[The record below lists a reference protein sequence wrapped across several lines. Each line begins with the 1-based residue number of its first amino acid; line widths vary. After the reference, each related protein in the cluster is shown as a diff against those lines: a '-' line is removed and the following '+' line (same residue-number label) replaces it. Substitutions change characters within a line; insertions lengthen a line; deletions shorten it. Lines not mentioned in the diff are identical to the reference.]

1 MKFAKNITF
10 FIFTLLFFNTI
21 NAQYIQVDDNSFTAT
36 ELIENVLV
44 NSPCANVSNVTVSG
58 WDFGTGKSYGY
69 FEANGS
75 AFPFENGVI
84 ISTGKASSAI
94 GPNSSLLSEGPTN
107 WSGDTELQQ
116 AINENN
122 TINATVIEFDFLPF
136 ANKISFEYIFSSE
149 QYLSNPN
156 SNQCNFSDGFAFL
169 LREANEAQYTNLAVV
184 PGTSIPVKI
193 PTVRGSGTI
202 CPPANEQ
209 YFDAFNGIT
218 HPTNFNGQTKIL
230 KAESNVIPGQLYHIK
245 LVIADQG
252 NNLYDSAIFLGGGSF
267 SVETDIGPDRLIAT
281 ENPLCE
287 NETLQLDA
295 TTPNAT
301 SYKWFRNNQLI
312 IGETNPTFTVTEFGF
327 YSVEVEFNGGCFSV
341 GEILIEY
348 SQNPI
353 PNATTLTQ
361 CDDNDDGIAF
371 FNLLDAN
378 AAIAG
383 TNSNVIQAKFFLD
396 PTDALLNQNAILN
409 LSQFQNT
416 VPNQILHVRLENIFG
431 CFGLTTLELNTAT
444 NNLILPSVTV
454 CDDDET
460 PDGVTTF
467 GLNAK
472 VTPILSP
479 LFDFGSQFTF
489 YANASDA
496 QLQQNALLNTFTNTT
511 PFEQLIFV
519 RVTNGASCEGIF
531 PLVLEIKNFTPF
543 GLENETIYLC
553 NGETLSIGVLPIFSS
568 YIWDNGE
575 STPSIIIDEAGTYT
589 ITVSNVDGCTVS
601 KKFTVLLSGPP
612 IIDSILI
619 NDFSDNQNTVTIN
632 VSGFGEYIFSI
643 DGSYFQNSP
652 VFQSVPAGEYW
663 VTVKDLNGCGIKT
676 QKIIVL
682 DYPKF
687 FTPNGDGIHDIWKI
701 EKLTDTMSSV
711 ALFDRY
717 GKLLVQF
724 NPSIKG
730 WDGNFN
736 NSIMPSSDY
745 WFILTLSDGRII
757 KGHFA
762 LKR

>member
-21 NAQYIQVDDNSFTAT
+21 NAQYIQVDNNSFTAT

-44 NSPCANVSNVTVSG
+44 NSPCANVSKVTVSG

-209 YFDAFNGIT
+209 YFDAFNGT
-218 HPTNFNGQTKIL
+218 EHPTNFNGQTKIL
-230 KAESNVIPGQLYHIK
+230 KAESSVTPGVLYHIK

-267 SVETDIGPDRLIAT
+267 SIETDLGPDRLIAT

-312 IGETNPTFTVTEFGF
+312 IGETNPIFTVTEFGF

-378 AAIAG
+378 TAIAG
-383 TNSNVIQAKFFLD
+383 TNPNVIQAKFFLD

-467 GLNAK
+467 GLNAE

-479 LFDFGSQFTF
+479 LFDFGSQLTY

-511 PFEQLIFV
+511 PSQQLIFV
-519 RVTNGASCEGIF
+519 RVTNGASCVGIF
-531 PLVLEIKNFTPF
+531 LLNLEIITFYPE
-543 GLENETIYLC
+543 GLEDENLILC
-553 NGETLSIGVLPIFSS
+553 QGNTLSIGLNSTFET
-568 YIWDNGE
+568 YLWNTGE
-575 STPSIIIDEAGTYT
+575 TTPFIIINQGGIFTL
-589 ITVSNVDGCTVS
+589 TVTNINGCTATKSFSVS
-601 KKFTVLLSGPP
+601 LSSPP
-612 IIDSILI
+612 IIESITV
-619 NDFSDNQNTVTIN
+619 NDFLGNQNSITVT
-632 VSGFGEYIFSI
+632 VSGIGEYIYSI
-643 DGSYFQNSP
+643 DGTNFQDSP
-652 VFQSVPAGEYW
+652 IFNQVVPGDYLL
-663 VTVKDLNGCGIKT
+663 TVKDLNGCGIAT
-676 QKIIVL
+676 REIIVL

-687 FTPNGDGIHDIWKI
+687 FTPNADGINDVWKI
-701 EKLTDTMSSV
+701 ENLMDSDANV
-711 ALFDRY
+711 AIFNRY
-717 GKLLVQF
+717 GQLLVQF
-724 NPSIKG
+724 NPSSLS

-736 NSIMPSSDY
+736 SNIMPSSDY